1 MSQESVYIASVDEP
15 TGTRKESLRRR
26 LSLRVPVRRVCVA
39 DSPYKSPK
47 HPNYIQHEP
56 YSERIG

>member
-1 MSQESVYIASVDEP
+1 MSQESVYIASVDEL
-15 TGTRKESLRRR
+15 TGPRKF
-26 LSLRVPVRRVCVA
+26 VDA
-39 DSPYKSPK
+39 DSPYKFPK